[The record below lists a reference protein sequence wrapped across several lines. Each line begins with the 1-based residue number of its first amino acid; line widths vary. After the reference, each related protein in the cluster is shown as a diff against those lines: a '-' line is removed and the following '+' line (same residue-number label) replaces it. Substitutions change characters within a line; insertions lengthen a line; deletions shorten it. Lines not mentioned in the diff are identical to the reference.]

1 MISTIVPVMLTESSY
16 VTTSFHR
23 LVVQL
28 ELVILEQLWGKALQ
42 YKTIVV
48 TSLNLMSMSLL
59 ILLEQPSFAPM
70 TMDQL
75 KSRKLADPH

>member
-1 MISTIVPVMLTESSY
+1 MISIIVLVMLTESSY

-28 ELVILEQLWGKALQ
+28 ELVILEQLWGKAFE
-42 YKTIVV
+42 YRTIIV
-48 TSLNLMSMSLL
+48 TSLSLMSMSLL
-59 ILLEQPSFAPM
+59 ILLEQPSFAPT

-75 KSRKLADPH
+75 KSRKLADTH